1 MDTLTG
7 KQKRILR
14 GMGHHLNALVQV
26 GQRGIHEAVVEKV
39 DAELE
44 NHELVKVK
52 IGQDCLDD
60 TKEAANALADAT
72 DSAVVQTIGRTLLLY
87 RARIKDPEIKLP

>member
-52 IGQDCLDD
+52 IGQDYLDD

>member
-7 KQKRILR
+7 KQKRYLR
-14 GMGHHLNALVQV
+14 GLGHHLNALVQV
-26 GQRGIHEAVVEKV
+26 GQRGIHEALLEKI

-44 NHELVKVK
+44 NHELVKLK

-60 TKEAANALADAT
+60 TKEAANALAEAT
-72 DSAVVQTIGRTLLLY
+72 ESAVVQVIGRTLLLY
-87 RARIKDPEIKLP
+87 RAREKEPEIRLP

>member
-60 TKEAANALADAT
+60 TKEVANALADAT